1 MSEDQNP
8 PAGGANPLMNFI
20 LENRSWMTAGSML
33 MIIYAVWAVIE
44 VFSNTWFHG
53 LQGLTIFETGE
64 ATNVDPD
71 DLQRNNSGLVIASGA
86 VLGALGLY
94 AQYVYRAA
102 PYVNASMAATA
113 AMILEK
119 ASGER
124 MDEDDILAKAEEA
137 AVAAAAEVAK
147 ETAEDTVIEMLD
159 PEADVEDVEDD
170 GAEDTEGEEAAEEEL
185 SSDEATSEAE
195 AEEEAPEEEAEDQAE
210 DRAEEE
216 APEEEAEDESEDGAE
231 EEAPEEAEDENPPEE
246 KKKF

>member
-1 MSEDQNP
+1 MSEEQNP
-8 PAGGANPLMNFI
+8 PESGANPLMNFI

-44 VFSNTWFHG
+44 VFSNTYFHG

-159 PEADVEDVEDD
+159 PEADVDDVEDD
-170 GAEDTEGEEAAEEEL
+170 ETDSAEGDEAAEDEA
-185 SSDEATSEAE
+185 SSDEDAPEAEEEAEEAEESAEDESHDE
-195 AEEEAPEEEAEDQAE
+195 AEEEAPDEEEGET
-210 DRAEEE
+210 
-216 APEEEAEDESEDGAE
+216 
-231 EEAPEEAEDENPPEE
+231 PPEE

>member
-44 VFSNTWFHG
+44 VFSNTYFHG
-53 LQGLTIFETGE
+53 LQGLTLFETGE

-159 PEADVEDVEDD
+159 PEADVDDVEDD
-170 GAEDTEGEEAAEEEL
+170 QTDSDEEAAEEEP
-185 SSDEATSEAE
+185 SSDEDAPEAE
-195 AEEEAPEEEAEDQAE
+195 EAAEEAAEEEAEEA
-210 DRAEEE
+210 
-216 APEEEAEDESEDGAE
+216 AEDESHDEAE
-231 EEAPEEAEDENPPEE
+231 EASEDEEDETPPEE

>member
-1 MSEDQNP
+1 MSVEQNP
-8 PAGGANPLMNFI
+8 PEGGANPLMNFI

-44 VFSNTWFHG
+44 VFSNTYFHG

-64 ATNVDPD
+64 ATNMDPE

-113 AMILEK
+113 AMILNK
-119 ASGER
+119 ASEER
-124 MDEDDILAKAEEA
+124 MDEEGILAKAEEA

-159 PEADVEDVEDD
+159 PDADVEDAEDDVIEDVEDD
-170 GAEDTEGEEAAEEEL
+170 DTEPAEEETDD
-185 SSDEATSEAE
+185 SEEEDVSEEETSE
-195 AEEEAPEEEAEDQAE
+195 PEAEDGV
-210 DRAEEE
+210 
-216 APEEEAEDESEDGAE
+216 PEKEAEDESHDEVEEASE
-231 EEAPEEAEDENPPEE
+231 EEEEETPPED

>member
-1 MSEDQNP
+1 
-8 PAGGANPLMNFI
+8 
-20 LENRSWMTAGSML
+20 ML

-159 PEADVEDVEDD
+159 PEADVDDVEDD
-170 GAEDTEGEEAAEEEL
+170 QTDSDEEAAEEEP
-185 SSDEATSEAE
+185 SSDEDAPE
-195 AEEEAPEEEAEDQAE
+195 AEEEAEDAAEEEAE
-210 DRAEEE
+210 E
-216 APEEEAEDESEDGAE
+216 AAEDESHDEAE
-231 EEAPEEAEDENPPEE
+231 EASEDEEDETPPEE

>member
-159 PEADVEDVEDD
+159 PEADVDDVEDD
-170 GAEDTEGEEAAEEEL
+170 QTDSDEEAAEEES
-185 SSDEATSEAE
+185 SSDEDAPE
-195 AEEEAPEEEAEDQAE
+195 AEEEAEDAAEEEAE
-210 DRAEEE
+210 E
-216 APEEEAEDESEDGAE
+216 AAEDESHDEAE
-231 EEAPEEAEDENPPEE
+231 EASEDEEDETPPEE

>member
-1 MSEDQNP
+1 
-8 PAGGANPLMNFI
+8 MNFI

-53 LQGLTIFETGE
+53 LQGLTLFETGE

-124 MDEDDILAKAEEA
+124 MDEEGILAKAEEV

-159 PEADVEDVEDD
+159 PDADVDDVEDD
-170 GAEDTEGEEAAEEEL
+170 ETDSAEEAAEEEP
-185 SSDEATSEAE
+185 SSDEDAPEAE
-195 AEEEAPEEEAEDQAE
+195 EAAEEAAEEEAEEA
-210 DRAEEE
+210 
-216 APEEEAEDESEDGAE
+216 AEDESHDEAE
-231 EEAPEEAEDENPPEE
+231 EASEDEEDETPPEE

>member
-1 MSEDQNP
+1 MSVEQNP
-8 PAGGANPLMNFI
+8 PEGGANPLMNFI

-44 VFSNTWFHG
+44 VFSNTYFHG

-64 ATNVDPD
+64 ATNMDPE

-113 AMILEK
+113 AMILNK
-119 ASGER
+119 ASEER
-124 MDEDDILAKAEEA
+124 MDEEGILAKAEEA

-159 PEADVEDVEDD
+159 PDADVEDAEDDVIEDVEDD
-170 GAEDTEGEEAAEEEL
+170 DTEPAEEETDD
-185 SSDEATSEAE
+185 SEEEDVSEEETSE
-195 AEEEAPEEEAEDQAE
+195 PEAEDN
-210 DRAEEE
+210 
-216 APEEEAEDESEDGAE
+216 APEDEAEDESHDEVEEASE
-231 EEAPEEAEDENPPEE
+231 EEEEETPPED

>member
-8 PAGGANPLMNFI
+8 PEGGANPLMNFI

-44 VFSNTWFHG
+44 VFSNTYFHG

-64 ATNVDPD
+64 ATNMDPD

-159 PEADVEDVEDD
+159 PEADVDDVEDD
-170 GAEDTEGEEAAEEEL
+170 QTDSDEEAAEEEP
-185 SSDEATSEAE
+185 SSDEDAPEAEEAAEEEAEDESQDE
-195 AEEEAPEEEAEDQAE
+195 AEEEAPEEEEGE
-210 DRAEEE
+210 T
-216 APEEEAEDESEDGAE
+216 
-231 EEAPEEAEDENPPEE
+231 PPEE

>member
-44 VFSNTWFHG
+44 VFSNTYFHG

-159 PEADVEDVEDD
+159 PEADVDDVEDD
-170 GAEDTEGEEAAEEEL
+170 ETDSAEGDEAAEDEA
-185 SSDEATSEAE
+185 SSDEDAPEAEEEAEEAEESAEDESHDE
-195 AEEEAPEEEAEDQAE
+195 AEEEAPDEEEGET
-210 DRAEEE
+210 
-216 APEEEAEDESEDGAE
+216 
-231 EEAPEEAEDENPPEE
+231 PPEE

>member
-170 GAEDTEGEEAAEEEL
+170 ETDSAEGDEAAEEEA
-185 SSDEATSEAE
+185 SSDEDTSEAE
-195 AEEEAPEEEAEDQAE
+195 AEEEAA
-210 DRAEEE
+210 
-216 APEEEAEDESEDGAE
+216 EEEAEDESQDEAE
-231 EEAPEEAEDENPPEE
+231 EEASEEAEDENPPEE

>member
-8 PAGGANPLMNFI
+8 PAGGANPLMNFV

-159 PEADVEDVEDD
+159 PEGDVEDVEDD
-170 GAEDTEGEEAAEEEL
+170 ETDSAEGDEAAEEEA
-185 SSDEATSEAE
+185 SSDEDTSEAE
-195 AEEEAPEEEAEDQAE
+195 AEEEAA
-210 DRAEEE
+210 
-216 APEEEAEDESEDGAE
+216 EEEAEDESQDEAE

>member
-8 PAGGANPLMNFI
+8 PAEGANPLMNFI

-44 VFSNTWFHG
+44 VFSNTYFHG

-159 PEADVEDVEDD
+159 PEADVGDVEDD
-170 GAEDTEGEEAAEEEL
+170 ETDSAEGDEAAEDEA
-185 SSDEATSEAE
+185 SSDEDAPEAEEEAEEAEESAEDESHDE
-195 AEEEAPEEEAEDQAE
+195 AEEEAPDEEEGET
-210 DRAEEE
+210 
-216 APEEEAEDESEDGAE
+216 
-231 EEAPEEAEDENPPEE
+231 PPEE

>member
-170 GAEDTEGEEAAEEEL
+170 ETDSAEGDEAAEEEA
-185 SSDEATSEAE
+185 SSDEHAPE
-195 AEEEAPEEEAEDQAE
+195 AEEEAEEAE
-210 DRAEEE
+210 
-216 APEEEAEDESEDGAE
+216 ESESQDEAE

>member
-1 MSEDQNP
+1 MSVEQNP
-8 PAGGANPLMNFI
+8 PEGGANPLMNFI
-20 LENRSWMTAGSML
+20 LEYRSWMTAGSML

-44 VFSNTWFHG
+44 VFSNTYFHG

-64 ATNVDPD
+64 ATNMDPD
-71 DLQRNNSGLVIASGA
+71 DLQRNNSGLIIASGA

-113 AMILEK
+113 AMILNK
-119 ASGER
+119 ASEER
-124 MDEDDILAKAEEA
+124 MDEEGILAKAEEA

-159 PEADVEDVEDD
+159 PDADVEDTEDDVIEDVEDD
-170 GAEDTEGEEAAEEEL
+170 DTEPAEEETED
-185 SSDEATSEAE
+185 SEEEEGSEEETSE
-195 AEEEAPEEEAEDQAE
+195 PEAED
-210 DRAEEE
+210 DV
-216 APEEEAEDESEDGAE
+216 PEEEAEDESHDEVEEASE
-231 EEAPEEAEDENPPEE
+231 EEEEETPPED

>member
-1 MSEDQNP
+1 
-8 PAGGANPLMNFI
+8 MNFI

-159 PEADVEDVEDD
+159 PEADVDDVEDD
-170 GAEDTEGEEAAEEEL
+170 QTDSDEEAAEEEP
-185 SSDEATSEAE
+185 SSDEDAPE
-195 AEEEAPEEEAEDQAE
+195 AEEEAEDAAEEEAE
-210 DRAEEE
+210 E
-216 APEEEAEDESEDGAE
+216 AAEDESHDEAE
-231 EEAPEEAEDENPPEE
+231 EASEDEEDETPPEE

>member
-1 MSEDQNP
+1 
-8 PAGGANPLMNFI
+8 
-20 LENRSWMTAGSML
+20 MTAGSML

-44 VFSNTWFHG
+44 VFSNTYFHG

-64 ATNVDPD
+64 ATNMDPD

-159 PEADVEDVEDD
+159 PEADVDDVEDD
-170 GAEDTEGEEAAEEEL
+170 ETDSAEEAAEEAAEEEA
-185 SSDEATSEAE
+185 SSDEDTSEAE
-195 AEEEAPEEEAEDQAE
+195 AEEEAAEEEAEDE
-210 DRAEEE
+210 SHDEAEEE
-216 APEEEAEDESEDGAE
+216 APEEEEGET
-231 EEAPEEAEDENPPEE
+231 PPEE